1 LTLTRADVPMALLMR
16 FPRVLLACLFAGAA
30 PSFALQLGPPSAY
43 TIPPTLRIPPG
54 TVIPSD
60 AQLVASG
67 ARIGMISTGPD
78 RDHTILLD
86 DFVSELKVAAQK
98 P

>member
-1 LTLTRADVPMALLMR
+1 MSTEGITEYEKLPGPARDYLS
-16 FPRVLLACLFAGAA
+16 FLAKE
-30 PSFALQLGPPSAY
+30 
-43 TIPPTLRIPPG
+43 
-54 TVIPSD
+54 
-60 AQLVASG
+60 SG